1 MKKSLILI
9 LLLSISLF
17 GASFDCAKATT
28 KVEKMICADPEL
40 SVLDEKLHIVYK
52 KALGKSSDKA
62 KLIQEQRDWVKER
75 NSIFLDSNLGA
86 YAEFID
92 NRIIALQETPPS
104 SPEKE
109 KLIELFQHFQWDRYG
124 GRAEML
130 LPREKPMLEN
140 WQQGKFELILPTFQT
155 EKRDDPRLK
164 KLEQQCPAIVKKAL
178 DFQGTYSSNAIKH
191 YRIYDINKTS
201 IILEQL
207 TVQETMLIATTS
219 IYADIQTC
227 KQLFTSGASSENFG
241 SKIIERGVL
250 HYGSHLLSYILR
262 LDDGRY
268 GPGSTLS
275 RSPLYYGKKVGRIEA
290 ITLNPKSVDEG
301 FDTVFSPIR

>member
-1 MKKSLILI
+1 MKKLLISILI
-9 LLLSISLF
+9 LSISLF
-17 GASFDCAKATT
+17 GASFDCAKA
-28 KVEKMICADPEL
+28 KSNVEKMICKDAEL
-40 SVLDEKLHIVYK
+40 SALDEKLHIVYK
-52 KALGKSSDKA
+52 EALGKSLDKA

-75 NSIFLDSNLGA
+75 NSIFLDPNLGA

-140 WQQGKFELILPTFQT
+140 WQQGKFELILPTYQA
-155 EKRDDPRLK
+155 ENRDDPRLK
-164 KLEQQCPAIVKKAL
+164 KLEQQCPTIVKEAL
-178 DFQGTYSSNAIKH
+178 DFQGTYPSDAIKH

-201 IILEQL
+201 IILERL
-207 TVQETMLIATTS
+207 TVQETKLFTTTFT
-219 IYADIQTC
+219 YADIQTC
-227 KQLFTSGASSENFG
+227 KKLSVIGDNSQSSQIVEM
-241 SKIIERGVL
+241 GVL
-250 HYGSHLLSYILR
+250 HYGSHLLSYTLR

-268 GPGSTLS
+268 GPSSTLS

-290 ITLNPKSVDEG
+290 ITFNPKSVYER
-301 FDTVFSPIR
+301 FETVFSPIR